1 MGSDGDFEYGRPR
14 YQPAPAPDSG
24 RPRQLGDGPAG
35 SGPQGEPEPVLAPS
49 AVVALVIAVISLL
62 LPLLSGISELRRGAF
77 ALIGFLLP
85 LFGGLYAVRRGT
97 AALRTIQAGGGAFTG
112 TPAAVWA
119 RRLGWL
125 NVLVS
130 AVLLFYR
137 FGGPLFQQLYS
148 SAGR

>member
-14 YQPAPAPDSG
+14 YQPAPAPDSAG
-24 RPRQLGDGPAG
+24 PRQLGGSAG
-35 SGPQGEPEPVLAPS
+35 AGGQEDLEPVLAPS
-49 AVVALVIAVISLL
+49 AVVALVIAVVSLL
-62 LPLLSGISELRRGAF
+62 LPLLSGISELRHGAF

-97 AALRTIQAGGGAFTG
+97 VAQRTVLAGGGALTG
-112 TPAAVWA
+112 LPAAVWA

-137 FGGPLFQQLYS
+137 FGGPLIQQLYS
-148 SAGR
+148 SVSR